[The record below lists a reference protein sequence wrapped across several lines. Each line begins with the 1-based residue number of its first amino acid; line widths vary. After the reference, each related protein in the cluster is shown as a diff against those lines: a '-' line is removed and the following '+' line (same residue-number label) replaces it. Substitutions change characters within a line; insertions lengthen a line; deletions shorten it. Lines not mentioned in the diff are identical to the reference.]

1 MKARPFIILTAKMDP
16 LISKPVK
23 IHPSVPQ
30 LSSSITILYSRL
42 IIVMDMKIQWS
53 LLNSGTGMIQMFML
67 KTQDAYYLFN
77 ILGIPRIAGLHHLK
91 DLLEWQTY

>member
-1 MKARPFIILTAKMDP
+1 
-16 LISKPVK
+16 
-23 IHPSVPQ
+23 
-30 LSSSITILYSRL
+30 
-42 IIVMDMKIQWS
+42 MDMKIQWS